1 MGEGLK
7 EFLASVFWMLV
18 IWLRSCFR
26 LTKLRFRRP
35 GVTSN
40 PKVLFVHK
48 FACYFGGGEKVLWS
62 GVHSLMKK
70 SPLAEV
76 LLLAHMTC
84 TPEELFSRLDKSFR
98 LEFSPDMKKRI
109 SFSLLPLSLVTP
121 APKFLFMTRL
131 CEYLQGIAIAFYS
144 AAEFRAS
151 GIIFSSIVETEGA
164 PSCTYA
170 FKKLFNFSKVVSY
183 VHYPFID
190 TKLVKSAP
198 TSLPKLPKY
207 IYNRLVIYLY
217 RFFLQASDVVVANSS
232 WSAGKIRKL
241 LPAKSI
247 SIIFPPCNTD
257 SFRVKGQKKPHLIS
271 FAQFR
276 PEKCHDFQIS
286 LFARVLSQ
294 LKDEEK
300 KEAKLVLVGSVRN
313 DDDKALVQHLRDLVS
328 QLGLEGNVEFKIN
341 VDFQEITRIFED
353 SAFGIH
359 TMKKEHFG
367 IALVEMIAAGLV
379 VTAWNH
385 AGPRKDIIVENG
397 VCGFLCNSEED
408 FERNILKLFKDRFE
422 GKIDLEER
430 IRENALRKRI
440 SEFSQA
446 AFEERFQNLFA

>member
-7 EFLASVFWMLV
+7 EFLASVFWMWI
-18 IWLRSCFR
+18 IWFQSCFR
-26 LTKLRFRRP
+26 LIRLRFRRP
-35 GVTSN
+35 AIKGS

-62 GVHSLMKK
+62 GVHSLVKK
-70 SPLAEV
+70 SPLTEV
-76 LLLAHMTC
+76 TLMAHMTC
-84 TPEELFSRLDKSFR
+84 TPDELFSRLDKSFK
-98 LEFSPDMKKRI
+98 LEFSSQMKKRI
-109 SFSLLPLSLVTP
+109 SFSLLPPSLVTP

-131 CEYLQGIAIAFYS
+131 CEYLQGIAIAFFS

-151 GIIFSSIVETEGA
+151 GVIFSSIVETEGA

-170 FKKLFNFSKVVSY
+170 LKKLFKFSKVVSY

-190 TKLVKSAP
+190 TKLIKSGPKGLA
-198 TSLPKLPKY
+198 KLPKY
-207 IYNRLVIYLY
+207 IYNRLVVFLY

-232 WSAGKIRKL
+232 WSAGKVRKL
-241 LPAKSI
+241 LPEKSI
-247 SIIFPPCNTD
+247 SIIFPPCNTS
-257 SFRVKGQKKPHLIS
+257 SFKIKGQKKPHLIS

-276 PEKCHDFQIS
+276 PEKCHDFQIK
-286 LFARVLSQ
+286 LFARLLSQ

-300 KEAKLVLVGSVRN
+300 KEVKLVLVGSVRN
-313 DDDKALVQHLRDLVS
+313 DDDRALVQHLQNLVS
-328 QLGLEGNVEFKIN
+328 QLSLENHVEFKVN

-385 AGPRKDIIVENG
+385 AGPRKDIIVESG
-397 VCGFLCNSEED
+397 VCGFLCSSEEE
-408 FERNILKLFKDRFE
+408 FEKNILKLFKDRFE
-422 GKIDLEER
+422 GRMDLEEQ

-440 SEFSQA
+440 SEFSQD
-446 AFEERFQNLFA
+446 AFEDKFAKLFA